1 MDDLRRAPFSLSP
14 SLIVK
19 YPMSGISRAMLLTA
33 AYRSF
38 PVPRATHP
46 CHVLLVPATRYSFLR
61 RAGAGDS
68 TARAPVVRRRRV
80 RR

>member
-38 PVPRATHP
+38 PVPRATHCLP
-46 CHVLLVPATRYSFLR
+46 GRL
-61 RAGAGDS
+61 
-68 TARAPVVRRRRV
+68 
-80 RR
+80 